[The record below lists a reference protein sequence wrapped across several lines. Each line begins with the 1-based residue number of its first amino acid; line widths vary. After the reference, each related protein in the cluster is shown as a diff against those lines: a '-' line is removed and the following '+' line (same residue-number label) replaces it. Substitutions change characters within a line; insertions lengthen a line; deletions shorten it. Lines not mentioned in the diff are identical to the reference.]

1 MRAHLARHV
10 SRRALVSRPRMPSCA
25 VFSSPS
31 RRQIPVIP
39 SSWRNIICRRTFF
52 GIFQKAPRQIKK
64 PEYEPG
70 WTVVLTWRNRTLDNL
85 RPPPRKELVEAF
97 RELFSYKQRFGVAVN
112 STQAR
117 HSRNLLRYL
126 LENPHDEPDE
136 GLTLLDLTT
145 ARDALLKPP
154 KEDRAEHLEFSK
166 ALYEAIKR
174 ERELLGEDESASTFH
189 AGGQGDDEGAAAYDL
204 KAYLWALTEYGA
216 STEARTEL
224 RKHWA
229 QLKAAGL
236 PLQSS
241 KALWL
246 IVLRGFAHEGREEEL
261 LETASEAEKE
271 GVDYTPGFHH
281 TMTEF
286 FAKQDRSKETR
297 KWFTKPITGNKLPR
311 SDTYKELLL
320 FSSRGKNREW
330 VNPVF
335 QQLVDANPSKP
346 YWDIVYQ
353 WAVLSMGKGLDD
365 LKGMFQVV
373 AKHNPDDPSVL
384 PDVDTING
392 LIEVAVN
399 KNDPYLADRLLSF
412 ASELGIQPNA
422 MTFIL
427 QMDSRIKA
435 KDLSAARES
444 YRSLSQSSLQGEE
457 DLPVINRYL
466 QALCDMPQPDLKA
479 IREILDVLE
488 QRIVTLDPDTVVAL
502 CTVYLKYDQQFDII
516 DTLSLNIFQHST
528 DQRKSV
534 RDAFIAYCLDRKN
547 STARVW
553 DAYSILRQFFLE
565 TGVEDRT
572 ELMQAFFERKRPD
585 MAIHVFGHMRQ
596 HVNRSFHPTIDTYIQ
611 CFEGLGNCADPDAKE
626 HLALVHNMLKMD
638 LAIQPNTRLYNALML
653 AYAACG
659 RPARA
664 MDFWHD
670 IVRSAEGP
678 SYSSLEIVF
687 AVCEKLPY
695 GDQTAREI
703 WKKLETLEVDV
714 PPSVFAAY
722 VGGLA
727 GNGNVAV
734 VQEAIKGMPQTVGY
748 GPDVMTLG
756 IAHNALPGQTLQ
768 RKFADWA
775 AETYPKLWSEVKRKR
790 YHRTSNG
797 LIKYKLQRTLRA

>member
-10 SRRALVSRPRMPSCA
+10 YRRALVCRSRTPSCA

-31 RRQIPVIP
+31 RQKVPVTRP
-39 SSWRNIICRRTFF
+39 SPRYPCRRTFF

-70 WTVVLTWRNRTLDNL
+70 WTVVLTWRNRTLDNV
-85 RPPPRKELVEAF
+85 RPPPRKELVEGF
-97 RELFSYKQRFGVAVN
+97 RELFSYKLRFGVAVN

-117 HSRNLLRYL
+117 HSRNLLQYL
-126 LENPHDEPDE
+126 LENKHDEPDD

-154 KEDRAEHLEFSK
+154 REDGAEHLEFSK
-166 ALYEAIKR
+166 ALYKAIKQ
-174 ERELLGEDESASTFH
+174 ERELLGEAEDASAFH
-189 AGGQGDDEGAAAYDL
+189 PEGQGSEESPAAYDL

-216 STEARTEL
+216 STEARDEL

-229 QLKAAGL
+229 RMKDAGL

-241 KALWL
+241 RTLWL
-246 IVLRGFAHEGREEEL
+246 IVLRGFAREGREEEL
-261 LETASEAEKE
+261 LATASEAEKE
-271 GVDYTPGFHH
+271 GVEYTPRFHNI
-281 TMTEF
+281 MTTF
-286 FAKQDRSKETR
+286 YAKQDRPKETR
-297 KWFTKPITGNKLPR
+297 KWFTKPIAENKLPR
-311 SDTYKELLL
+311 FDTYKELLL
-320 FSSRGKNREW
+320 FSARGKNRDW

-346 YWDIVYQ
+346 YWDVVYQ
-353 WAVLSMGKGLDD
+353 WAVLSMGRGLDD

-373 AKHNPDDPSVL
+373 AKHNPDDPSVR
-384 PDVDTING
+384 PDVETING

-399 KNDPYLADRLLSF
+399 KNDPYLADRLLAF
-412 ASELGIQPNA
+412 AAELGIQPNA
-422 MTFIL
+422 TTFIL
-427 QMDSRIKA
+427 QMDSRIRA
-435 KDLSAARES
+435 RDLAAARES
-444 YRSLSQSSLQGEE
+444 YKKLQQSSLEGEE

-466 QALCDMPQPDLKA
+466 QALCDVAEPDLKA

-502 CTVYLKYDQQFDII
+502 CTVYLKHDQQFDII

-534 RDAFIAYCLDRKN
+534 RDAFVAFCLDRKN

-572 ELMQAFFERKRPD
+572 KLMQAFFERKRPD

-596 HVNRSFHPTIDTYIQ
+596 HVDRSFHPTIDTYIA
-611 CFEGLGNCADPDAKE
+611 CFEGMGRCADPDAEE
-626 HLALVHNMLKMD
+626 HLALAHNMLKMD
-638 LAIQPNTRLYNALML
+638 LGIQPNTKLYNALML

-664 MDFWHD
+664 MDFWND

-678 SYSSLEIVF
+678 SYNSLEIVF
-687 AVCEKLPY
+687 AVCERMPF

-703 WKKLETLEVDV
+703 WKKLETLGVDV
-714 PPSVFAAY
+714 PPAVFAAY
-722 VGGLA
+722 AGGLA
-727 GNGNVAV
+727 GNGNIAAA
-734 VQEAIKGMPQTVGY
+734 QDAIQAMPQTVGY
-748 GPDVMTLG
+748 EPDMMT
-756 IAHNALPGQTLQ
+756 
-768 RKFADWA
+768 
-775 AETYPKLWSEVKRKR
+775 
-790 YHRTSNG
+790 
-797 LIKYKLQRTLRA
+797 

>member
-10 SRRALVSRPRMPSCA
+10 YRRALVSSGRMPSCA

-31 RRQIPVIP
+31 RQRVPVAR
-39 SSWRNIICRRTFF
+39 SSPRYTCRRTFF

-70 WTVVLTWRNRTLDNL
+70 WTVILTWRNRTLDNL
-85 RPPPRKELVEAF
+85 RPPPRKDLVEGF
-97 RELFSYKQRFGVAVN
+97 RELFSYKLRFGVAVN

-117 HSRNLLRYL
+117 HSRNLLKYL
-126 LENPHDEPDE
+126 LENPNDEPDE

-154 KEDRAEHLEFSK
+154 KEDGAEHLEFSK
-166 ALYEAIKR
+166 GLYEAIKR
-174 ERELLGEDESASTFH
+174 ERELLGEDGEVSTFH
-189 AGGQGDDEGAAAYDL
+189 AGTQGDEENPAAYDL

-224 RKHWA
+224 REYWA
-229 QLKAAGL
+229 RMKAAGG
-236 PLQSS
+236 PPPPSRT
-241 KALWL
+241 LWL
-246 IVLRGFAHEGREEEL
+246 IVLRGFAREGREEEL

-271 GVDYTPGFHH
+271 GIDYSPRFHH
-281 TMTEF
+281 VMTTF
-286 FAKQDRSKETR
+286 YAKQDRSKETR
-297 KWFTKPITGNKLPR
+297 KWFTKPIAENKLPR
-311 SDTYKELLL
+311 FDTYKELLL
-320 FSSRGKNREW
+320 FSARGKHRDW

-373 AKHNPDDPSVL
+373 TKHNPDDASVQ
-384 PDVDTING
+384 PDVETING

-399 KNDPYLADRLLSF
+399 KNDPYLADRLLAF
-412 ASELGIQPNA
+412 AAELGIQPNA
-422 MTFIL
+422 ATFIL
-427 QMDSRIKA
+427 QMDSRIRA

-444 YRSLSQSSLQGEE
+444 YKMLLQSSVQGEE
-457 DLPVINRYL
+457 DLPVTNRYL

-534 RDAFIAYCLDRKN
+534 RDAFVAYCLDRKN

-565 TGVEDRT
+565 TGVEERT
-572 ELMQAFFERKRPD
+572 KVMREFFERKRPD

-596 HVNRSFHPTIDTYIQ
+596 HVNRSFHPTTDTYIA
-611 CFEGLGNCADPDAKE
+611 CFEGLGRCGDPDAEE
-626 HLALVHNMLKMD
+626 HLALAHNMLKMD
-638 LAIQPNTRLYNALML
+638 LGMQPSTRLYNSLML

-714 PPSVFAAY
+714 PPSVFASY

-734 VQEAIKGMPQTVGY
+734 VQEAIQGMQQTVGY
-748 GPDVMTLG
+748 GPDMMTLG
-756 IAHNALPGQTLQ
+756 IAHNALPGQAFQ

-775 AETYPKLWSEVKRKR
+775 AETYPKIWGEVKRKR
-790 YHRTSNG
+790 YRRTVNG
-797 LIKYKLQRTLRA
+797 LIKYKLERTLRA